1 MTIGYESSTPAS
13 RSGGSAD
20 REWAS
25 RTGDATIPS
34 SLRRARA
41 GAASFFAKRTFDV
54 ILGSLGLLALAPL
67 FLVIAMAVKLSSAG
81 PVMFRQERVGKGG
94 KLFVILKFRTM
105 RANDDSDRTWSVGDD
120 PRVTTVGR
128 MLRRT
133 SLDELP
139 QLINVLRGHMSLV
152 GPRPERPFFVSQF
165 QDKIPYYLGRHRV
178 LPGITGWAQVH
189 GLRGDTSIQERVA
202 YDNHYIDHRTIW
214 LDLRILARTVGQVV
228 SRSGR

>member
-1 MTIGYESSTPAS
+1 M
-13 RSGGSAD
+13 
-20 REWAS
+20 
-25 RTGDATIPS
+25 
-34 SLRRARA
+34 
-41 GAASFFAKRTFDV
+41 FD
-54 ILGSLGLLALAPL
+54 IALGSLGLLVLAPL
-67 FLVIAMAVKLSSAG
+67 FLVIALAVKLSSAG

-120 PRVTTVGR
+120 PRVTPVGG

-165 QDKIPYYLGRHRV
+165 QDKIPHYLGRHRV

-189 GLRGDTSIQERVA
+189 GLRGDTSIQERVRF
-202 YDNHYIDHRTIW
+202 DNDYIDHRTIW
-214 LDLRILARTVGQVV
+214 LDLLILARTVGQVV